1 MRILVTGGAGFIGSH
16 LVDGLIARGHKVA
29 VVDDLSTG
37 KRKNLNPAARFY
49 QVDIRDPSLKEVFE
63 KEKPEA
69 VDHHAA
75 QASVKV
81 SVDDPFRDAQVNI
94 LGSLN
99 LMQNCLSYGVK
110 KLIFASTGGAIY
122 GEDLHP
128 HQEGEQPAPLSPYAV
143 SKTSFEY
150 YLKAFGQLAGLRYT
164 VLRYANVY
172 GPRQDPFG
180 EAGVVAIFSYRLLA
194 GLSPQINGRE
204 EIGDPGCI
212 RDYVFVGD
220 VVEANLLSLSQ
231 GDGQT
236 INIGTGIGT
245 TTQNLCERLIKIIGY
260 QGEMEYLP
268 PRPGDLK
275 ASILSPQK
283 AEAILGWELH
293 TDLEKGLRATV
304 DSFRSSH

>member
-16 LVDGLIARGHKVA
+16 LVDRLIKEGHKVA

-37 KRKNLNPAARFY
+37 KLKNLNPAAKFY
-49 QVDIRDPSLKEVFE
+49 RMDIRDPELAEVFQE
-63 KEKPEA
+63 EKPE
-69 VDHHAA
+69 VVNHHAA

-99 LMQNCLSYGVK
+99 LMQNSLRYRVG

-122 GEDLHP
+122 GEGLDP
-128 HQEGEQPAPLSPYAV
+128 HQEEEPPYPLSPYAV

-150 YLKAFGQLAGLRYT
+150 YLRAFGQLAGLRYT
-164 VLRYANVY
+164 ILRYANVY

-204 EIGDPGCI
+204 EVGDPGCI
-212 RDYVFVGD
+212 RDYVFVSD
-220 VVEANLLSLSQ
+220 VVEANLLSLTQ

-236 INIGTGIGT
+236 VNIGTGIGT
-245 TTQNLCERLIKIIGY
+245 TTQSLCEKLIRIIGY
-260 QGEMEYLP
+260 QGEKEYLP

-275 ASILSPQK
+275 ASILSHHK
-283 AEAILGWELH
+283 AKEILGWEPH
-293 TDLEKGLRATV
+293 TDLDRGLRATV
-304 DSFRSSH
+304 DSFHPSH